1 MQIADTSAQDEK
13 IAPHSSPR
21 LLRRLGWPVGC
32 LSIVLAGSWLLWPA
46 AQSWSGAQLAVP
58 LARVRLDTVKVADFV
73 RDISA
78 QGQVVAAVSP
88 KLYAPA
94 DGTVTLLLDAGTAV
108 KKGQVLA
115 VIDSPELSSRLRQE
129 QATFYSLQTAYE
141 RQQILVKK
149 QLLAD
154 VKAVDIARMT
164 LTTAE
169 REKRRHQE
177 AFAIKAVSALDYQK
191 ANDEL
196 DTARVQ
202 FRHAEADAKLNQ
214 ENLDF
219 ELKSLAQQLE
229 RQRLLMDDY
238 QRQVDSLQ
246 VRSPVDGILGNLA
259 VDNKTYLAKNQLML
273 SVVDLANFE
282 VEVLVP
288 ESYANDLSIGLA
300 VELSVDGQAYAGRLV
315 TISPEVLDNQVKG
328 RVRFSDK
335 MPAQL
340 RQNQRLSGRI
350 LLEQRTGVLQ
360 VARGQF
366 LDSSNG
372 RYVYRVQDGMAL
384 KTPVETGAR
393 SINAVEIL
401 RGLQAGDQIITSGT
415 ESFQGAGQVQLN

>member
-1 MQIADTSAQDEK
+1 MKIADTSAQDEK
-13 IAPHSSPR
+13 IAPNSTQRWS
-21 LLRRLGWPVGC
+21 RRLGWLAIC
-32 LSIVLAGSWLLWPA
+32 LSLLLAAGWLLWPA
-46 AQSWSGAQLAVP
+46 AQSWSGSQLAVP
-58 LARVRLDTVKVADFV
+58 LARVRVDTVKVADFV

-115 VIDSPELSSRLRQE
+115 SIDSPELSSRLRQE

-154 VKAVDIARMT
+154 LKAVDIARMT
-164 LTTAE
+164 LNTAE

-177 AFAIKAVSALDYQK
+177 AFAIRAVSALDFQK
-191 ANDEL
+191 AHDEL

-202 FRHAEADAKLNQ
+202 FRHAEADAKLNK

-229 RQRLLMDDY
+229 RQRLLMEDY

-246 VRSPVDGILGNLA
+246 VRSPVDGLLGNLA
-259 VDNKTYLAKNQLML
+259 IDNKTYLAKNQLIL
-273 SVVDLANFE
+273 SVVDLSNFE
-282 VEVLVP
+282 VEVFVP

-300 VELSVDGQAYAGRLV
+300 VELSVDGQSYDGRLV
-315 TISPEVLDNQVKG
+315 TISPEVLENQVKG
-328 RVRFSDK
+328 RVRFSERA
-335 MPAQL
+335 PATL

-350 LLEQRTGVLQ
+350 LLEQRAGVLQ

-372 RYVYRVQDGMAL
+372 RYVYRVQDGVAV
-384 KTPVETGAR
+384 KTPVATGAR

-401 RGLQAGDQIITSGT
+401 HGLKAGDQIITSGT
-415 ESFQGAGQVQLN
+415 DSFQGANQVQLN